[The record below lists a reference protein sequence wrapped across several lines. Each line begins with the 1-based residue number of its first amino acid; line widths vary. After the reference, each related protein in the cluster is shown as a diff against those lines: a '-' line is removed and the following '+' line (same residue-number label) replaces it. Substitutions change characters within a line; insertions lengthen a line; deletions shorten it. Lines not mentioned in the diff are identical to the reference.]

1 GGRRAPLHLPPH
13 VGEGGWAA
21 PGREPLP
28 QRGEAPRPQGTR
40 PGQRH
45 PAPAPDYQG
54 CISRGHA
61 SGQGAYPDHQRLLP
75 PHPKDSQ
82 GAPRRRR
89 ARGGR
94 AGDRG
99 RHHRRDPR
107 PLRGAV
113 LLPAA
118 AQIRRPRL
126 RVGGD
131 GASRQD
137 RPRRPRLGDRGLL
150 QPGRALPAQE
160 PRSQRLRGGPR
171 LQRGARAPLRGGP
184 GKLRGDRVALVPLP
198 PAPRPP
204 PLLRPGPAP
213 AVDLRPRRGPSLASR
228 IEPDHGLRYRCAPME
243 PWHLLGIE
251 PLGRGEIEG
260 ILRGAR
266 ALRELLRGP
275 TKKRSDLR
283 GKTVINLFFE
293 NSTRT
298 RVSFEMA
305 AKILGADAINW
316 SAAGSSQ
323 AKGETFLDT
332 IRTLEAMRPDVLVI
346 RHAASG
352 AAELAAR
359 HVRCSVVNAG
369 DGAHEHPT

>member
-1 GGRRAPLHLPPH
+1 
-13 VGEGGWAA
+13 
-21 PGREPLP
+21 
-28 QRGEAPRPQGTR
+28 
-40 PGQRH
+40 
-45 PAPAPDYQG
+45 
-54 CISRGHA
+54 
-61 SGQGAYPDHQRLLP
+61 
-75 PHPKDSQ
+75 
-82 GAPRRRR
+82 
-89 ARGGR
+89 
-94 AGDRG
+94 
-99 RHHRRDPR
+99 HRRDPR

-118 AQIRRPRL
+118 AQFRRARL

-198 PAPRPP
+198 PPSRSP
-204 PLLRPGPAP
+204 PLLRPRAT
-213 AVDLRPRRGPSLASR
+213 AALDLRAAGACR

-305 AKILGADAINW
+305 AKILGA
-316 SAAGSSQ
+316 
-323 AKGETFLDT
+323 
-332 IRTLEAMRPDVLVI
+332 
-346 RHAASG
+346 
-352 AAELAAR
+352 
-359 HVRCSVVNAG
+359 
-369 DGAHEHPT
+369 